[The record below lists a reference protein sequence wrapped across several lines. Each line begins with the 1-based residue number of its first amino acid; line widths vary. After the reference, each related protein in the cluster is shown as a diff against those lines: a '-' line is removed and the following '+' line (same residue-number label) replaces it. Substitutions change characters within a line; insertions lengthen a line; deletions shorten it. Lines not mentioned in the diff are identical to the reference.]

1 MKVIK
6 KNTLI
11 DLFQYLAI
19 LALGVV
25 AIFFMKEVI
34 NQFASNHTGL
44 KQSEVNI
51 TEYPIVTICLKGN
64 INFEYGSNFSIFLGN
79 FNLTLADAEFEDY
92 EMEYDYLEDTILTYS
107 LQKIYSY
114 FNPSHACYRITQSGY
129 KVITSAPSFLSI
141 VFHDKSTN
149 NDHLP
154 DIEVYFTSL
163 KNSDGIIF
171 SEWMSGDELKFSFS
185 RVRSNLLIV

>member
-64 INFEYGSNFSIFLGN
+64 VNFEYGSNFSIFLGD
-79 FNLTLADAEFEDY
+79 FNLTLADAEFEEY
-92 EMEYDYLEDTILTYS
+92 EMEYDYYEDTVLFYS

-114 FNPSHACYRITQSGY
+114 FNPKHACYRVTQSGY
-129 KVITSAPSFLSI
+129 KVITSAPTFLSI
-141 VFHDKSTN
+141 VFHDKCTN
-149 NDHLP
+149 DNLP

-171 SEWMSGDELKFSFS
+171 SEWMNGDELKFTFS
-185 RVRSNLLIV
+185 RVKSNLLIV